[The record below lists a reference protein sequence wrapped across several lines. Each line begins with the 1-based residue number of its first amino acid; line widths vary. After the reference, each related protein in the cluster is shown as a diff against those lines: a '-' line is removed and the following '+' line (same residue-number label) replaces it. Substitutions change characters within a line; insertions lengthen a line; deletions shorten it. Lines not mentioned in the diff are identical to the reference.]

1 MTFNSSGRLSPGGLG
16 VGRSLSGSGAAV
28 LGLAHL
34 GPLELLVGHGT
45 GLLAEELLEAVDGD
59 DEAQDHQQNGEDKLQ
74 ALGGGDGDGGETP
87 GPGKPEGPDKS
98 STTGID
104 RFDASNIF
112 SRNTYLPDNTA
123 MQGFNLDSDGSVWY
137 TQLSNTNQ
145 AQLNWVRAQP
155 NKTPDVQT
163 ENKDYMKLTYFGHG
177 TNTALEEDGA
187 DRYLWAGAYGVCNAK
202 GQYWNEKLVGRVK
215 YVKGATVKTNE
226 CNDYYYIGDYT
237 DLHPSIDAEN
247 DLLTINYG
255 DSKNSSYRCFVIYK
269 LSEAK
274 KAPMTNVTITCTDGF
289 QTDRPASTNPVSV
302 VVRCHDLT
310 TLTPV
315 ARPRFLKTGYGASGA
330 TYYDWQG
337 YDVHKNRLYYTEG
350 QSNYNLFG
358 SFYSGSSFAY
368 VTVFDFEGNIVE
380 ERTQVAVVSDKDKLT
395 QIGVSV
401 FGTLEAEGIK
411 VCKDKLYLGYTAR
424 GITADNTKH
433 YQNIFVFDPSSK

>member
-1 MTFNSSGRLSPGGLG
+1 MKLLKFTLISI
-16 VGRSLSGSGAAV
+16 
-28 LGLAHL
+28 LGLSLCTAC
-34 GPLELLVGHGT
+34 
-45 GLLAEELLEAVDGD
+45 
-59 DEAQDHQQNGEDKLQ
+59 
-74 ALGGGDGDGGETP
+74 GGDGDGGETP

-337 YDVHKNRLYYTEG
+337 YDVHKNRLYYAEG
-350 QSNYNLFG
+350 QSKYNLFG

>member
-1 MTFNSSGRLSPGGLG
+1 MKLLKFTLISI
-16 VGRSLSGSGAAV
+16 
-28 LGLAHL
+28 LGLSLCTAC
-34 GPLELLVGHGT
+34 
-45 GLLAEELLEAVDGD
+45 
-59 DEAQDHQQNGEDKLQ
+59 
-74 ALGGGDGDGGETP
+74 GGDGDGGETP

-274 KAPMTNVTITCTDGF
+274 K
-289 QTDRPASTNPVSV
+289 
-302 VVRCHDLT
+302 
-310 TLTPV
+310 
-315 ARPRFLKTGYGASGA
+315 
-330 TYYDWQG
+330 
-337 YDVHKNRLYYTEG
+337 
-350 QSNYNLFG
+350 
-358 SFYSGSSFAY
+358 
-368 VTVFDFEGNIVE
+368 
-380 ERTQVAVVSDKDKLT
+380 
-395 QIGVSV
+395 IGRAHV
-401 FGTLEAEGIK
+401 
-411 VCKDKLYLGYTAR
+411 
-424 GITADNTKH
+424 
-433 YQNIFVFDPSSK
+433 

>member
-1 MTFNSSGRLSPGGLG
+1 
-16 VGRSLSGSGAAV
+16 
-28 LGLAHL
+28 
-34 GPLELLVGHGT
+34 
-45 GLLAEELLEAVDGD
+45 
-59 DEAQDHQQNGEDKLQ
+59 
-74 ALGGGDGDGGETP
+74 
-87 GPGKPEGPDKS
+87 
-98 STTGID
+98 
-104 RFDASNIF
+104 
-112 SRNTYLPDNTA
+112 

-358 SFYSGSSFAY
+358 SFYSGCSYAY

-411 VCKDKLYLGYTAR
+411 VCKNKLYLGYTAR